1 MHNAPPQGYYALF
14 GILSCWVTV
23 VVPFV
28 FSYVRLDEEDMPM
41 CEKVASAAKAT
52 VGFAVSLVAVFL
64 VGLAMRPGHSKWSK
78 RPDQHW
84 IKMVLDTDH
93 AGSAAILFTMG
104 CLACAGTVLW
114 LIFTAYG
121 LAALPM
127 ALLKGKKALGA
138 ARQMGVGDAGAVR
151 WTEKGAAEALW
162 VCCWVAWCGVVWP
175 ALYLIRI
182 AVLCSDGIAF
192 TGACLL
198 VLYAPPY
205 LGNRPSDT
213 FRSISF
219 THFTLAP
226 PRLPTGDEVMDVE
239 QRLVRVRH
247 ELKAVQGKRFL
258 RKKDKDKIIQ
268 LEQQVHLT
276 YSASPR

>member
-1 MHNAPPQGYYALF
+1 MQYALHNAPPKGYYALF

-64 VGLAMRPGHSKWSK
+64 VGLAMRPGHSKWSH

-138 ARQMGVGDAGAVR
+138 ARQMGVGCSGAVR
-151 WTEKGAAEALW
+151 WTEKGAVKAVCVLW
-162 VCCWVAWCGVVWP
+162 LLLLGGVVWCG
-175 ALYLIRI
+175 LQFI
-182 AVLCSDGIAF
+182 
-192 TGACLL
+192 
-198 VLYAPPY
+198 
-205 LGNRPSDT
+205 
-213 FRSISF
+213 
-219 THFTLAP
+219 
-226 PRLPTGDEVMDVE
+226 
-239 QRLVRVRH
+239 
-247 ELKAVQGKRFL
+247 
-258 RKKDKDKIIQ
+258 
-268 LEQQVHLT
+268 
-276 YSASPR
+276 